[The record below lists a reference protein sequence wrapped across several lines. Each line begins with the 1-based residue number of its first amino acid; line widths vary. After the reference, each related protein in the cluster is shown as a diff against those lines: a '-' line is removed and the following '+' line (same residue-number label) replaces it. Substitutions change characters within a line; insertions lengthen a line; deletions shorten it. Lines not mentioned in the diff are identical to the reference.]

1 MSSKRSRNK
10 PASARP
16 SAQRASSQSR
26 SAQSRSVQGG
36 SVQRTTPGR
45 GSAARVAPGAGQAPE
60 ERPGNPNLLLG
71 VTVTVAVLLGLYYH
85 VLALRQMQELV
96 GLPMLDHHL
105 LYGASTV
112 DTLRAAMTG
121 DDLGQLSWVH
131 KTAGL
136 LFALVTALATSL
148 SVGLHAPR
156 RPWRR
161 LLYVAPL
168 AFVVVS
174 LAQNIVVDRLLGRP
188 GDGTVALASTLT
200 LITWLLLA
208 ACAVTTAW
216 VLIAAF
222 VREFRRRW
230 DDPSLQS

>member
-16 SAQRASSQSR
+16 SAQPRPAQSR
-26 SAQSRSVQGG
+26 SAQGG

-45 GSAARVAPGAGQAPE
+45 GSAAHVASGAGRAAE
-60 ERPGNPNLLLG
+60 EKPGNPNLLLG
-71 VTVTVAVLLGLYYH
+71 VAVTVAVLLGLYYH
-85 VLALRQMQELV
+85 VLALRQMHELV

-136 LFALVTALATSL
+136 LFSLVTALATSL

-174 LAQNIVVDRLLGRP
+174 VVHNIVVDRLLGRP

-200 LITWLLLA
+200 LITWVLLA
-208 ACAVTTAW
+208 VCAVTTAW

-222 VREFRRRW
+222 LREFRRRW
-230 DDPSLQS
+230 DDPSLQR